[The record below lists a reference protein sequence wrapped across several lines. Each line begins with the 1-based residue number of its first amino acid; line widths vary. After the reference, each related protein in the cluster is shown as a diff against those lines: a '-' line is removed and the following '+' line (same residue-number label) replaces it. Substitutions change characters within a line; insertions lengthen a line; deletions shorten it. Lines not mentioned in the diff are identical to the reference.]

1 MTLHRKELEHYR
13 LGKALGTLEW
23 IGNWFSDKDDIV
35 PYCKNI
41 EQFIMKSFS
50 TESHDKQIKYVVS
63 QLNNFFIR
71 NRERVFAGRVAQEAE
86 MEARRLREC
95 ITTHLRDED
104 DNLRPIVTGFNRLSD
119 RLKENFDEAITDYID
134 GKYKSSV
141 VMVRRTLQL
150 ALDEKRVPR
159 GRNLAQQIE
168 NAKEAG
174 IITDREVEAAHAT
187 RKLGNFGAH
196 PSEDGLDDID
206 KNLTFTVLNTVSTIL
221 KKLYGQ

>member
-1 MTLHRKELEHYR
+1 
-13 LGKALGTLEW
+13 
-23 IGNWFSDKDDIV
+23 
-35 PYCKNI
+35 
-41 EQFIMKSFS
+41 MKSFS